1 MIQVTKIACK
11 EAQDRIAFN
20 MQKFGNLEIGDY
32 EVNAKYTLNEAT
44 LKFFGVE
51 GGKMVG
57 QKPYIGPIKIVK

>member
-1 MIQVTKIACK
+1 
-11 EAQDRIAFN
+11 